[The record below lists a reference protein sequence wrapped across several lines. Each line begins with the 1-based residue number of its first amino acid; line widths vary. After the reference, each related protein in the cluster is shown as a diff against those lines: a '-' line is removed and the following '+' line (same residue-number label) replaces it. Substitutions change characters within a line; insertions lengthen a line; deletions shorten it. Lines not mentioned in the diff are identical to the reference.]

1 MRWRQPTAAQ
11 PNSPPSTA
19 PLRIDKISVGVAP
32 TPLKGGAK
40 RLESGA
46 KRLASLEISTM
57 EAIRYIVDTLLWL
70 LTLAFVLRLLFQWAR
85 ADFRDPMADAI
96 VRVTNWLILPL
107 RKVLPPIG
115 KIDTATVV
123 AVVAAASVRTLAALS
138 LAGEGVGDPVQFLRI
153 TVVDLAGLVL
163 RIYLFALLLYW
174 LTSFVSPG
182 GYAPGIRLLSQL
194 CEPILKPV
202 RRIIPPIGQIDF
214 SVLWVSIVIGALLV
228 LLR

>member
-1 MRWRQPTAAQ
+1 
-11 PNSPPSTA
+11 
-19 PLRIDKISVGVAP
+19 
-32 TPLKGGAK
+32 
-40 RLESGA
+40 
-46 KRLASLEISTM
+46 M

-70 LTLAFVLRLLFQWAR
+70 LLLAFVLRLLFQWAR
-85 ADFRDPMADAI
+85 ADFRDPRADAI

-115 KIDTATVV
+115 KLDTATVV
-123 AVVAAASVRTLAALS
+123 SVVAVASARTAVLLW
-138 LAGEGVGDPVQFLRI
+138 LDGTGVGDPLVFLRI
-153 TVVDLAGLVL
+153 TLVGLGDLTL

-182 GYAPGIRLLSQL
+182 GYAPGVRLLAQL

-214 SVLWVSIVIGALLV
+214 SVLWVSIAIGALLV

>member
-1 MRWRQPTAAQ
+1 
-11 PNSPPSTA
+11 
-19 PLRIDKISVGVAP
+19 
-32 TPLKGGAK
+32 
-40 RLESGA
+40 
-46 KRLASLEISTM
+46 M

-70 LTLAFVLRLLFQWAR
+70 LTLAFVLRLLFQWVR

-107 RKVLPPIG
+107 RRLLPPIG

-123 AVVAAASVRTLAALS
+123 AVLAVATARTGAMFALS
-138 LAGEGVGDPVQFLRI
+138 GMGPVDPFSLLRI
-153 TVVDLAGLVL
+153 TLVGLIDLIL
-163 RIYLFALLLYW
+163 RVYLFALLLYW

-182 GYAPGIRLLSQL
+182 GYAPGVRLLAQL

-202 RRIIPPIGQIDF
+202 RRMIPRIGQIDF
-214 SVLWVSIVIGALLV
+214 SILWVSIAIGALLI

>member
-1 MRWRQPTAAQ
+1 
-11 PNSPPSTA
+11 
-19 PLRIDKISVGVAP
+19 
-32 TPLKGGAK
+32 
-40 RLESGA
+40 
-46 KRLASLEISTM
+46 M

-70 LTLAFVLRLLFQWAR
+70 LTLAFVLRLLFQLVR
-85 ADFRDPMADAI
+85 ANFRDPMADAI

-107 RKVLPPIG
+107 RRLLPPIG

-123 AVVAAASVRTLAALS
+123 AVIAVSSIRTFAALG
-138 LAGEGVGDPVQFLRI
+138 LAGAGVGDVEVFLRV
-153 TVVDLAGLVL
+153 TLVDLAELVL
-163 RIYLFALLLYW
+163 RIYLFAMLLYW

-182 GYAPGIRLLSQL
+182 GYAPGVRLLAQL